1 MYNLNAVFLRNIG
14 LFIIRKSDRNV
25 LQFWLNISTL
35 LSTSVSKYHVI
46 NYMYDEKSP
55 VILFLTATSGALVFK
70 LKVNVLH
77 CERYYNV
84 LELCNLKVFRALF
97 NR

>member
-1 MYNLNAVFLRNIG
+1 MNNLNAVFLRNIG

-25 LQFWLNISTL
+25 LQYLLNISTF
-35 LSTSVSKYHVI
+35 LSTPVSNKHVI
-46 NYMYDEKSP
+46 NYMYNEKSP

-77 CERYYNV
+77 CKRHNNV